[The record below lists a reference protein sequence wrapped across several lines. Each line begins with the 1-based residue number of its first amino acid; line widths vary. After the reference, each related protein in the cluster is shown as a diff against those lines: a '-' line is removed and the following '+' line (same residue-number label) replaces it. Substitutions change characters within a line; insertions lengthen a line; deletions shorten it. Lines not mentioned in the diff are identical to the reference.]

1 MYHNRTTYRK
11 HHHKKDLV
19 SFDIT
24 VKETNLNIQAQENLS
39 EKAVKSVLACRNTIE
54 NYISIFPDFATS
66 LVPISPSDTAPEII
80 QQMIQAGRLSNTGP
94 MASVA
99 GTVAQF
105 AGTALLSDSQE
116 VVVENGGDIFIKV
129 DSDTIFAV
137 YAENSPLSMT
147 CGILVKKRPIPYGI
161 CTSSGTLGHSTSFGK
176 ADAVTVI
183 SNSCAI
189 ADAAAT
195 GLANQVQSAADISKT
210 IDKGKT
216 ISGIDG
222 IVIIKGSHIGLW
234 GDLEIVPLS

>member
-1 MYHNRTTYRK
+1 MYHNRTTYRN
-11 HHHKKDLV
+11 HHQKKNLV
-19 SFDIT
+19 SFDVT
-24 VKETNLNIQAQENLS
+24 VKETNLNIQAQKDLTD
-39 EKAVKSVLACRNTIE
+39 KAVKAVLACRNTIE
-54 NYISIFPDFATS
+54 NYINLFPDFASS
-66 LVPISPSDTAPEII
+66 LVPLPPSDTSPEII
-80 QQMIQAGRLSNTGP
+80 QQMIQAGRLTHTGP

-105 AGTALLSDSQE
+105 TGTALLSDSKE
-116 VVVENGGDIFIKV
+116 VVVENGGDIFVKA

-147 CGILVKKRPIPYGI
+147 CGILVKKRSAPYGI
-161 CTSSGTLGHSTSFGK
+161 CTSSGTLGHSTSFGS

-210 IDKGKT
+210 IDAGKA

-234 GDLEIVPLS
+234 GDIEIVPLS